1 MEDKMIDSLRKL
13 EQLDSQQLEEMLHA
27 ETQKE
32 TPDDDLVL
40 QILDILKTR
49 DAEKPIELSPKSQ
62 VAWKK
67 YQAKARARG
76 RKSVIRMGWIVK
88 AASFVLIAG
97 LMGAAFLPKD
107 ATAGSFWKILTSWT
121 EDFFQYENI
130 GAEETEPK
138 EYVFQSDNPGLQQV
152 YESVVEELGITEPV
166 VATWLPGEPSLI
178 SLRVVETPAF
188 NRVRAIFDSDNG
200 EIVLIFDKMIEDVSP
215 SFNKTEKNIVELEI
229 NGIKHNFIRN
239 NDYWILSWAKQNI
252 KCSIYIDCQEDILKD
267 IVRSIY

>member
-1 MEDKMIDSLRKL
+1 MEGKIIDSLRKL

-40 QILDILKTR
+40 QILDILKKR
-49 DAEKPIELSPKSQ
+49 DAEKPIELGPKSQ

-152 YESVVEELGITEPV
+152 YEAVVEELGITEPV
-166 VATWLPGEPSLI
+166 VPMWLPGEPVLKEI
-178 SLRVVETPAF
+178 KVVETP
-188 NRVRAIFDSDNG
+188 VLKSIHAIFDADNG
-200 EIVLIFDKMIEDVSP
+200 EIVLLFDKMMKDVSP
-215 SFNKTEKNIVELEI
+215 SFNKTEESIEEFEI
-229 NGIKHNFIRN
+229 NGIKHNFICN
-239 NDYWILSWAKQNI
+239 NEHWIISWANQNI
-252 KCSIYIDCQEDILKD
+252 KCSIYIDCQGDILKD
-267 IVRSIY
+267 IVKSIY

>member
-1 MEDKMIDSLRKL
+1 MEDKIIDSLRKL

-32 TPDDDLVL
+32 TPDDELVL

-49 DAEKPIELSPKSQ
+49 DAEKTIELSPKSQ
-62 VAWKK
+62 IAWKK

-76 RKSVIRMGWIVK
+76 RKSVIRVGWIVK

-97 LMGAAFLPKD
+97 LLGAAFLPKD

-121 EDFFQYENI
+121 DDFFQYENI

-152 YESVVEELGITEPV
+152 YEAVVEELGITEPV
-166 VATWLPGEPSLI
+166 VATWLPGKPVLKEL
-178 SLRVVETPAF
+178 LFYETPVMNSIHAGF
-188 NRVRAIFDSDNG
+188 VDGDK
-200 EIVLIFDKMIEDVSP
+200 EIVLIFDKMVEDVSP
-215 SFNKTEKNIVELEI
+215 TFTKSDSTVVE
-229 NGIKHNFIRN
+229 
-239 NDYWILSWAKQNI
+239 
-252 KCSIYIDCQEDILKD
+252 CQEDILGD
-267 IVRSIY
+267 IVKSIY